1 MVRLRSALAAGVLA
15 ALGVAVMQFVQ
26 LSVVGSAFGR
36 AVLDGLFVG
45 VVVYAGLFALERTGE
60 SG

>member
-15 ALGVAVMQFVQ
+15 ALGVAVTQFVQ
-26 LSVVGSAFGR
+26 LSVVESAFGR

-45 VVVYAGLFALERTGE
+45 VIVYAGLYALDRTGE